1 MCSGLCVF
9 LTAKAQRTQSFY
21 VEKDKD
27 LRFTVVVRS
36 GYLASCSLVFKIK
49 MIFFA
54 ILAPLR

>member
-9 LTAKAQRTQSFY
+9 LTAKAQRTQSFF

-27 LRFTVVVRS
+27 LRFSVVARS
-36 GYLASCSLVFKIK
+36 GYLVGCSRVLKTK

-54 ILAPLR
+54 LFAPLR